1 MTRKARLVI
10 AVTTLVIGG
19 ILVSQATGW
28 GFWQSNSQAMELCYD
43 LTPQNI
49 ELIHSENTC
58 VSTRFDLV
66 PFRVTA
72 VYETADGKFVER
84 SKTNP
89 LAEGELIVGAL
100 LILLGTP
107 ISLLLPKRP
116 SRPAPERTGR
126 GDGPVSTGD

>member
-1 MTRKARLVI
+1 VTRKARLVI
-10 AVTTLVIGG
+10 AIATLVIGG

-43 LTPQNI
+43 LTPHDI
-49 ELIHSENTC
+49 ELVRSENTC

-84 SKTNP
+84 SKDNP
-89 LAEGELIVGAL
+89 LAEGGLIVGVL
-100 LILLGTP
+100 LILFGTP
-107 ISLLLPKRP
+107 ISLLLPKRRS
-116 SRPAPERTGR
+116 SRL
-126 GDGPVSTGD
+126 